1 MIVFKGFDDWVPIFQ
16 GGIQTDSRGR
26 KHDGDALIDKAILKF
41 NAARHEPP
49 ACIGHPEDNKPA
61 YGWVEGLKKVAGK
74 GGNLLLAKFRQVEPT
89 FEGMVKAGRFKKR
102 SAAFYPDGSLR
113 HVAFLGAAPPAVKG
127 LPDMAFTEEADAV
140 FEFAE
145 SDNWKWEQVG
155 DMMRRLREWLIDKFD
170 QDTADRVVSQWAIE
184 DIRAAPSQTASG
196 EIQSA
201 LYREH
206 EEDNDMTFKEKLI
219 AAFNEFIG
227 KIPDD
232 GSAAGVS
239 ATGGTFTEAD
249 LAAARK
255 QAADDAAEA
264 ERKKLT
270 AEFAE
275 KDRVALLAARKSEI
289 AAWCDK
295 MVAVGKLTP
304 AMVKYGVPQFMEAL
318 AEKAD
323 MIQFGEGDDKVQA
336 TLYDRFKGLF
346 ETELP
351 KVVEFGEVATRDKDT
366 GGQGQA
372 GAKVEALIR
381 EKMKNDKTLGYGLA
395 FTEVQRENPDLVRE
409 YQQEIGG

>member
-1 MIVFKGFDDWVPIFQ
+1 
-16 GGIQTDSRGR
+16 
-26 KHDGDALIDKAILKF
+26 
-41 NAARHEPP
+41 
-49 ACIGHPEDNKPA
+49 
-61 YGWVEGLKKVAGK
+61 
-74 GGNLLLAKFRQVEPT
+74 
-89 FEGMVKAGRFKKR
+89 
-102 SAAFYPDGSLR
+102 
-113 HVAFLGAAPPAVKG
+113 
-127 LPDMAFTEEADAV
+127 
-140 FEFAE
+140 
-145 SDNWKWEQVG
+145 
-155 DMMRRLREWLIDKFD
+155 
-170 QDTADRVVSQWAIE
+170 
-184 DIRAAPSQTASG
+184 
-196 EIQSA
+196 
-201 LYREH
+201 
-206 EEDNDMTFKEKLI
+206 MTFKEKLI